1 MRTYFCIFRLTW
13 LIEKRE
19 LKIENEKSSESI
31 SKILSNIDSALD
43 NRNQNDT
50 NKDSA
55 SMEEMRWVFKSI
67 CSFITESIISLNLKT
82 FLRDEIL
89 KLREAGESNDT
100 ILEKVIQKNKNFE
113 SKFRLTQEKFIQ
125 AKQKKHGGR

>member
-1 MRTYFCIFRLTW
+1 
-13 LIEKRE
+13 
-19 LKIENEKSSESI
+19 
-31 SKILSNIDSALD
+31 
-43 NRNQNDT
+43 
-50 NKDSA
+50 
-55 SMEEMRWVFKSI
+55 MEEMRWVFKSI

-100 ILEKVIQKNKNFE
+100 ILEKVIEKNKNFE

>member
-1 MRTYFCIFRLTW
+1 LRTYFCIFRLTW

-100 ILEKVIQKNKNFE
+100 ILEKVIEKNKNFE

>member
-1 MRTYFCIFRLTW
+1 
-13 LIEKRE
+13 
-19 LKIENEKSSESI
+19 
-31 SKILSNIDSALD
+31 
-43 NRNQNDT
+43 
-50 NKDSA
+50 
-55 SMEEMRWVFKSI
+55 
-67 CSFITESIISLNLKT
+67 LKT

-100 ILEKVIQKNKNFE
+100 ILEKVIEKNKNFE

>member
-1 MRTYFCIFRLTW
+1 M
-13 LIEKRE
+13 
-19 LKIENEKSSESI
+19 
-31 SKILSNIDSALD
+31 D

-100 ILEKVIQKNKNFE
+100 ILEKVIEKNKNFE

>member
-100 ILEKVIQKNKNFE
+100 ILEKVIEKNKNFE